1 MLKMEPFY
9 ILDSVGV
16 FSTVCVSDIK
26 QHILCVFKREILSM
40 ILKSFYCVK
49 WVRCET
55 SPTGLW
61 SAGSLVF
68 PVSLATHS
76 TGDWEQ
82 ISLRVFFSF
91 YYFIL

>member
-1 MLKMEPFY
+1 
-9 ILDSVGV
+9 
-16 FSTVCVSDIK
+16 
-26 QHILCVFKREILSM
+26 M
-40 ILKSFYCVK
+40 ILKRFYCVK

-61 SAGSLVF
+61 SGGSLVF
-68 PVSLATHS
+68 PVSLSTHS

-91 YYFIL
+91 YDILLCLVTGLLCSFKPNNKKEILTPH